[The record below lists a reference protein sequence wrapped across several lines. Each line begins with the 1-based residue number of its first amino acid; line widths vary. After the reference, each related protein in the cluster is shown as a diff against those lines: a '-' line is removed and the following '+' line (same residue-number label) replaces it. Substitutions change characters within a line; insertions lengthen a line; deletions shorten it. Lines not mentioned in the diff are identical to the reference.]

1 MTCRVISVLKSLLCL
16 LFHLLVIHNFLH
28 VKKNYSPYTRSRLQE
43 NDRKQTLNYDEK
55 SLQLKPRK
63 DTIYQTCK
71 SNLGEV
77 RVEWLLVQLFDWWKM
92 SHLLEGKES
101 VLGVRWRKRE
111 AGLWSVD
118 LWQCCQKFVSDKLSL
133 KWNYLLDGKEGEFV
147 RLCRCIL
154 SWSFNFRT
162 VAVLVVCFGF
172 FVCLFHKKIYGCVF
186 FSFFFI
192 EKKHMWAY
200 LDMCY

>member
-1 MTCRVISVLKSLLCL
+1 MTCRVISMLKSLLCL
-16 LFHLLVIHNFLH
+16 LFHLLVIHNNFLH
-28 VKKNYSPYTRSRLQE
+28 VKKKLQPLHSQPPSRKRQE
-43 NDRKQTLNYDEK
+43 TNIKLWWK
-55 SLQLKPRK
+55 GLQLKPRK

-77 RVEWLLVQLFDWWKM
+77 RVEWLLVQPFDWWKM
-92 SHLLEGKES
+92 SQLLEGKES

-147 RLCRCIL
+147 RLCRCI
-154 SWSFNFRT
+154 
-162 VAVLVVCFGF
+162 
-172 FVCLFHKKIYGCVF
+172 
-186 FSFFFI
+186 
-192 EKKHMWAY
+192 
-200 LDMCY
+200 